1 MSPDWADYLPPEQ
14 RRRRERQRLLR
25 RILMQLR
32 QRRVLVGSCVGIYL
46 LWCLALLAGGML
58 FAFSLALLPIL
69 LLPPLGYLAWWLVW
83 KEFNQ

>member
-32 QRRVLVGSCVGIYL
+32 QRRVLVGSCVGVYL
-46 LWCLALLAGGML
+46 LW
-58 FAFSLALLPIL
+58 
-69 LLPPLGYLAWWLVW
+69 
-83 KEFNQ
+83 